1 MGQYMLHRAFYMI
14 PTFFVVITI
23 VFLVLSVA
31 PGDAVDI
38 LFSEASPSKE
48 DKDRIRAEFNL
59 DKPIYVQYVL
69 WLGKLARGDLGR
81 SLQRNVPV
89 WNLIMERLP
98 NSFRLGLMAFMVAWI
113 MAIPIGVLSAVKAET
128 WVDHLART
136 FAVLLLAIPNFW
148 LAVLALVVPALL
160 WGFAPSVEYV
170 PFYVDPVKNVTY
182 FIVPSL
188 ILGASLTGATM
199 RMTRSMMLEVMSAD
213 FIRTAR
219 AKGLAERAVIYR
231 HALKNALIPVVTI
244 IGTQTPTL
252 VGGAVVIETIF
263 AMPGMGQLL
272 YLAIIGKDAPVVQ
285 AVVVFLSAF
294 VLVVNLLVDLSYA
307 WLDPRIRLA

>member
-1 MGQYMLHRAFYMI
+1 MGQYIFRRLVYMV

-59 DKPIYVQYVL
+59 DKPVYVQYGL
-69 WLGKLARGDLGR
+69 WLANMARGNFGR

-89 WNLIMERLP
+89 LDLIVDRLP
-98 NSFRLGLMAFMVAWI
+98 NSLRLGLMAFVVAWLI
-113 MAIPIGVLSAVKAET
+113 SIPIGVISAVKAET
-128 WVDHLART
+128 WVDQLART
-136 FAVLLLAIPNFW
+136 VAVILLAVPNFW
-148 LAVLALVVPALL
+148 LAVLVLVLPALM
-160 WGFAPSVEYV
+160 WGIAPSVEYV
-170 PFYVDPVKNVTY
+170 PLWVDPIKNLTY

-199 RMTRSMMLEVMSAD
+199 RMTRSMMLEVLSAD

-219 AKGLAERAVIYR
+219 AKGLTEQAVIYR
-231 HALKNALIPVVTI
+231 HALKNALIPVITI

-285 AVVVFLSAF
+285 AVVVCLSLF

-307 WLDPRIRLA
+307 FLDPRIRLN